1 VPKTDFRVLVADDSP
16 DDLFVLTRAIH
27 SAAPRF
33 RVVCEVRDGD
43 EVIKYLTGHGIYGDR
58 ERFPLPDLL
67 ILDWRMPRRDG
78 PDTLRW
84 LRSHPRPEMK
94 VAVLA
99 DSSGLASHGEAR
111 ELGAHFF
118 ISKAKGYDT
127 LLSAL
132 RNLERECLGGTAG
145 PAARPDAP
153 RLGRYTVL
161 VVDDSTDDRF
171 FLRRSMQENSRL
183 TIVGEVCN
191 GDDAIAYLNGDGVF
205 ADREQFPMPDLMLLD
220 LKMPGRDGHDVLEWL
235 RKQTFPCPAVVV
247 LTSSIRPE
255 DLARSLELGADAYHV
270 KTADPAHQTALVREL
285 EHLLDNKTR
294 NAQPARG
301 S

>member
-1 VPKTDFRVLVADDSP
+1 VPTADFRVLVADDSP
-16 DDLFVLTRAIH
+16 DDLFLLTRAIQ

-43 EVIKYLTGHGIYGDR
+43 EVVEYLTGHGIYGDR
-58 ERFPLPDLL
+58 QKFPLPDLL

-84 LRSHPRPEMK
+84 LQGHPLPGMK

-99 DSSGLASHGEAR
+99 DSSGPAPHGEAR
-111 ELGAHFF
+111 RLGAQFF

-132 RNLERECLGGTAG
+132 RNLERDYLAG
-145 PAARPDAP
+145 AADPGNRVDPSS
-153 RLGRYTVL
+153 RQRYTVL
-161 VVDDSTDDRF
+161 VVDDSEDDRF
-171 FLRRSMQENSRL
+171 FLRRSMREDCRL

-205 ADREQFPMPDLMLLD
+205 ADREVFPMPDLMLLD
-220 LKMPGRDGHDVLEWL
+220 LKMPGRNGHDVLQWL
-235 RKQTFPCPAVVV
+235 QGQTFAPPAVVV
-247 LTSSIRPE
+247 LTSSILPE

-270 KTADPAHQTALVREL
+270 KTAELAEQAALVREL
-285 EHLLDNKTR
+285 ERLLDKKPR
-294 NAQPARG
+294 RA
-301 S
+301 